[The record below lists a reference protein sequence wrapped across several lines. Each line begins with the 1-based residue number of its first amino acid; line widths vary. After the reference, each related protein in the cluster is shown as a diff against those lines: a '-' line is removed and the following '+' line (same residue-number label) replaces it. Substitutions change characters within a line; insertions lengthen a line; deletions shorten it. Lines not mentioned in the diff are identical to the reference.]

1 MYIYAN
7 NSSKYVV
14 FNRIKSEVPIPAGY
28 SWEMEETEDIYGCP
42 LQEYRLGKNNEYAY
56 IFDLGLVDPD
66 TGKPINLKKESD
78 DVIEEIKHDLQHY
91 DIEKYLGDPIGAGW

>member
-42 LQEYRLGKNNEYAY
+42 LQEYRLGK
-56 IFDLGLVDPD
+56 
-66 TGKPINLKKESD
+66 K
-78 DVIEEIKHDLQHY
+78 
-91 DIEKYLGDPIGAGW
+91 